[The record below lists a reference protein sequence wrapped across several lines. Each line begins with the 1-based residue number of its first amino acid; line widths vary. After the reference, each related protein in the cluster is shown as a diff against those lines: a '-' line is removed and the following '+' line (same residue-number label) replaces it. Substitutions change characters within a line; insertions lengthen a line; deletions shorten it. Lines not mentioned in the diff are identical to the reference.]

1 MRDAAAVGEVRFRIR
16 DVYVYVTWIMRGS
29 DALYP
34 LFKLSDEYSTI
45 NNALAGPG
53 ASAPRRCAL
62 ARASSGV
69 TDRNKFMISHVLVAP
84 PDFALE
90 PCRLA

>member
-1 MRDAAAVGEVRFRIR
+1 MRSILFSSFPTNIQQSTPWRGLAA
-16 DVYVYVTWIMRGS
+16 
-29 DALYP
+29 
-34 LFKLSDEYSTI
+34 
-45 NNALAGPG
+45 G